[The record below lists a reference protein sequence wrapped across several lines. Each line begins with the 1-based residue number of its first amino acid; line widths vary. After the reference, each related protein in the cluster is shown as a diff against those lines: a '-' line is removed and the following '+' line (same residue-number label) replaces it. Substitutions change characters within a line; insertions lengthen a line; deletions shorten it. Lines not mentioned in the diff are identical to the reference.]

1 MTIYRCGSIFNMTFL
16 CRCQSCEL
24 EKTRFKKK
32 YFFIRILKENLSL
45 KHREKYQKAHCKNT
59 LPHVETE
66 IR

>member
-1 MTIYRCGSIFNMTFL
+1 MTFL

-45 KHREKYQKAHCKNT
+45 KHRENYQKAHCKNT